1 MPSGCMTGLRL
12 ATAMAMG
19 LAAGA
24 LPAMAQ
30 DVAVAYHDGFEKA
43 PLARNFWS
51 LYRMGERRHWI
62 ERHVVH
68 KGKGALAIRIKGSD
82 YDTDCAC
89 QISEIRETRAARLNF
104 GSDVWYGFS
113 FRIEGFGG
121 MTGSTR
127 WQIGG
132 WKQEA
137 DGSPFLAQRFDDG
150 VFHITLES
158 GTSRVLVATAQGD
171 SKGFFEAV
179 KTGLVESM
187 GFVSEPEKYDGKD
200 DITLVYGEDPIL
212 PDPRKG
218 WVDMVYH
225 IKGGLNGDGLVEVY
239 ANGRFI
245 ARATGTIGLKDAG
258 GPTQYFRFGHNR
270 APMPGTAT
278 IYLDNFRRGTSR
290 ADVDPASATE

>member
-1 MPSGCMTGLRL
+1 MRRLRL
-12 ATAMAMG
+12 AVATMAG
-19 LAAGA
+19 LAGA
-24 LPAMAQ
+24 AFPAMAESAAIARQ
-30 DVAVAYHDGFEKA
+30 DGFEKG
-43 PLARNFWS
+43 PLDSSFWS

-68 KGKGALAIRIKGSD
+68 RGKGALAIRVKGSD
-82 YDTDCAC
+82 YDADCQC
-89 QISEIRETRAARLNF
+89 QISEIRERRSARLNF

-137 DGSPFLAQRFDDG
+137 DGSPFVAQRFDDE

-158 GTSRVLVATAQGD
+158 ATSRVLVAAAAGD
-171 SKGFFEAV
+171 SQGFFAAV
-179 KTGLVESM
+179 KTGLIKSM

-200 DITLVYGEDPIL
+200 EVTLSYGTDPIL

-218 WVDMVYH
+218 WVDMIYH
-225 IKGGLNGDGLVEVY
+225 IKGGLDGDGLVEVF
-239 ANGRFI
+239 ANGGFI
-245 ARATGTIGLKDAG
+245 ARATGTIGLRNAG

-278 IYLDNFRRGTSR
+278 LYLDNFRRGSSR
-290 ADVDPASATE
+290 AEVDPANATE

>member
-1 MPSGCMTGLRL
+1 MRGARL
-12 ATAMAMG
+12 AAAVAAG
-19 LAAGA
+19 LATGS
-24 LPAMAQ
+24 LPVMAQ
-30 DVAVAYHDGFEKA
+30 GVTIAYQDGFERS
-43 PLARNFWS
+43 PLDRNYWS
-51 LYRMGERRHWI
+51 LYHMGDQRHWI
-62 ERHVVH
+62 DRHVLH

-82 YDTDCAC
+82 YDADCAC
-89 QISEIRETRAARLNF
+89 QVSEIRESRGVRLNF
-104 GSDVWYGFS
+104 GTDVWYGFS

-137 DGSPFLAQRFDDG
+137 DGSPFVAQRFDEG

-158 GTSRVLVATAQGD
+158 DASRVLVATAMGD
-171 SKGFFEAV
+171 SKGFFEAL
-179 KTGLVESM
+179 KTGLVKSM

-200 DITLVYGEDPIL
+200 DVTLVYGEDPIL

-225 IKGGLNGDGLVEVY
+225 IKGGLNRDGLVEVY

-245 ARATGTIGLKDAG
+245 ARASGTIGLKTSG

-278 IYLDNFRRGTSR
+278 IYLDNFRRGSSR
-290 ADVDPASATE
+290 ADVDPANALE